1 MLDIL
6 GRVAT
11 RPNPKVSLGP
21 VDMTASFVVVD
32 TTKPDHPIV
41 HVSPGFTHL
50 TGYTESEILGRNC
63 RFLQA
68 PPDKSVEKGSLRH
81 FTDQD
86 AVAKLSQYLSQNNE
100 CQVSLVNYRKSGKP
114 FINCL
119 TVIPL
124 CLGPSSE
131 ARYHVG
137 FQVDLATQPRAIM
150 DSVKNGTYIVN
161 YTATHAPTGSNLLS
175 RLITQDMMGVLGSIY
190 PEKAGKQFDETRDR
204 EDLSKALVRFA
215 TGAYLSPYLPIV
227 FQIPIL
233 YPDPILVLSLKGH
246 FLYVSP
252 SVSRLFGYDEDWFAG
267 KNLTDL
273 CHPSDHVATM
283 RALKETSPT
292 SGRPTLNNDNEPS
305 EERPGTVHLLFRA
318 RINTNTNSGGNSSAG
333 GKEQDKDT
341 QEYIW
346 VECPSRL
353 HTDGARGRKA
363 VIVHVRRR
371 EVPRVSWSSINA
383 SDGIARDDV
392 WIRIARDE
400 RALVLDASENALRVL
415 GRTPDELVGASLMD
429 FLVDDA
435 RSARKDAL
443 RSAIARAHSASA
455 GDEVAKTAWCN
466 MPVADRRARRDI
478 PSEEDVAAEEKHT
491 TDEGTRTGSAPVP
504 GPKLAVAT
512 FEIAIFPPKTS
523 TSPIADE
530 SGAWRSTPHSM
541 ICRLRVKSKREA
553 ADANHTNHG
562 SKVHPPQQ
570 QAYSGSGSGS
580 ATVDPSTFT
589 PVHPFSYSY
598 LSSVGPST
606 STSSST
612 AKLSGSL
619 MSVRA
624 PNSNAV
630 KVLRTGN
637 ATDVVDSAGASS
649 TAAEPTPT
657 IATLCAGMDSSWQ
670 YELSLLRNRNEK
682 LRADVGIMEKE
693 RKARRR
699 HRRKVGSLSVGAP
712 AGARLIHGAGV
723 GGVSASSGLG
733 LGLSQ
738 QQWLVQQQQQQQ
750 QAHLHEEAS
759 KAGKLAGD
767 VHMALPGEEHL
778 GNLKR
783 TREMAGFEIGA
794 PPPPTWNP
802 GGRSW
807 GV

>member
-1 MLDIL
+1 MRSYQSSISIL
-6 GRVAT
+6 
-11 RPNPKVSLGP
+11 
-21 VDMTASFVVVD
+21 
-32 TTKPDHPIV
+32 
-41 HVSPGFTHL
+41 
-50 TGYTESEILGRNC
+50 
-63 RFLQA
+63 
-68 PPDKSVEKGSLRH
+68 
-81 FTDQD
+81 
-86 AVAKLSQYLSQNNE
+86 
-100 CQVSLVNYRKSGKP
+100 
-114 FINCL
+114 
-119 TVIPL
+119 
-124 CLGPSSE
+124 
-131 ARYHVG
+131 
-137 FQVDLATQPRAIM
+137 
-150 DSVKNGTYIVN
+150 
-161 YTATHAPTGSNLLS
+161 
-175 RLITQDMMGVLGSIY
+175 
-190 PEKAGKQFDETRDR
+190 
-204 EDLSKALVRFA
+204 
-215 TGAYLSPYLPIV
+215 
-227 FQIPIL
+227 IL

-252 SVSRLFGYDEDWFAG
+252 SVSRFFGYDEDWFAG

-292 SGRPTLNNDNEPS
+292 SGRPTLNNDNEPL

-318 RINTNTNSGGNSSAG
+318 RINTNTNTNSGGGNSSAD
-333 GKEQDKDT
+333 GKEKDKDA

-466 MPVADRRARRDI
+466 MPVADRRARRHVA
-478 PSEEDVAAEEKHT
+478 SEGDVAAEEKHST
-491 TDEGTRTGSAPVP
+491 EEGPRTGSAPVP

-523 TSPIADE
+523 TSPVASE
-530 SGAWRSTPHSM
+530 AGAWQSTPHSM
-541 ICRLRVKSKREA
+541 ICRLRVKSKRDA
-553 ADANHTNHG
+553 TDANHGNHE
-562 SKVHPPQQ
+562 SKVPPPQQ
-570 QAYSGSGSGS
+570 QAYSSNDSGNG
-580 ATVDPSTFT
+580 TVDPGTFT

-598 LSSVGPST
+598 LSNVDPSP

-637 ATDVVDSAGASS
+637 ATDVVDAAASSSSS
-649 TAAEPTPT
+649 TAADPTPT
-657 IATLCAGMDSSWQ
+657 TATLCAGMDSSWQ

-699 HRRKVGSLSVGAP
+699 HRRKMGSLSVGAP
-712 AGARLIHGAGV
+712 AGARLLNGVGV
-723 GGVSASSGLG
+723 GGVSVSSGLG

-738 QQWLVQQQQQQQ
+738 QQWLLQQQQQAQQ
-750 QAHLHEEAS
+750 QAHLHEETS
-759 KAGKLAGD
+759 KAGNLAGD
-767 VHMALPGEEHL
+767 VHMVLPGEEPL

-802 GGRSW
+802 GGRPW